1 MVNMKRIQSK
11 LHEIGTYKL
20 NKINLGCFD
29 DKSYVLDD
37 GINTLAYFHK
47 DIV

>member
-1 MVNMKRIQSK
+1 MKIMLSK
-11 LHEIGTYKL
+11 LHDIGTYKL
-20 NKINLGCFD
+20 DKISLDCFD
-29 DKSYVLDD
+29 VKRYVLDD